1 MRVHAIAGG
10 GELLASGDINQQ
22 RRHANNSDRPV
33 SADHFQQRP
42 HQRRTVPVL
51 PRQTAHVGTTPTG

>member
-1 MRVHAIAGG
+1 MAAMAGG

-22 RRHANNSDRPV
+22 RRHANNSDRSV
-33 SADHFQQRP
+33 GDGHLQQRP
-42 HQRRTVPVL
+42 HQRRTVSVL